1 MAMNRLMLSFFITLA
16 LYLLLLWALWFDAH
30 HTTLPPHHAKYSIQG
45 LKILKPT
52 PKPSPILTRHPK
64 THSTNSHPK
73 PIKKQKKP
81 KNKPKPSRKHK
92 HPKKILKKLAKT
104 KHKKYKKRIQ
114 KEHNQTIPSL
124 QALFAKNTPQK
135 VKTGLSK
142 LPLQLRKLYKDDFST
157 FTKEQKKFLQNN
169 LSKIATITQKY
180 LYLRGYPHIAIK
192 TRQEGTN
199 AVEFLLHPNGDISQL
214 RLLTSSRYE
223 ALDKN
228 SIETIKTAFKD
239 YPRPKSTT
247 KIKIYIRYSIIY

>member
-1 MAMNRLMLSFFITLA
+1 LAMNRLVLSFFITLA
-16 LYLLLLWALWFDAH
+16 LYILLLWALWFDAR
-30 HTTLPPHHAKYSIQG
+30 HTTLPPHHARYNIQG

-52 PKPSPILTRHPK
+52 PKPLPTPVHP
-64 THSTNSHPK
+64 PK
-73 PIKKQKKP
+73 PPAKKPYPPKKKQKRPKTKP
-81 KNKPKPSRKHK
+81 KLLPKPL
-92 HPKKILKKLAKT
+92 KKIKKLAKT
-104 KHKKYKKRIQ
+104 KYKKYKKQIQ
-114 KEHNQTIPSL
+114 KEHNQTMPSL
-124 QALFAKNTPQK
+124 QALFAKTTPQK
-135 VKTGLSK
+135 AKTGLSK
-142 LPLQLRKLYKDDFST
+142 LPPQLRKLYKDDFST

-169 LSKIATITQKY
+169 LSKIAAITQKY
-180 LYLRGYPHIAIK
+180 LYLRGYPYIAIK

-214 RLLTSSRYE
+214 RLLTSSGYE